1 MSDSVTEQPVKQ
13 LTNKR
18 ILLGITGG
26 IAAYKAAELVRR
38 FQDQGAEVRVVM
50 THAAT
55 EFITPL
61 TMQALSGFPVHLDI
75 LDTETE
81 SVMGHIELAR
91 WADLLIVAPASADFI
106 ARYCGGHG
114 NDLLTTICLAAE
126 CHIAIVPAMNQAM
139 WSNEQTQINIEYLQQ
154 SKVHLFGPDEGQ
166 QACGEVGLGRLLEV
180 DQIVSSTVAIFPTE
194 KLLGKKVVITAGPTR
209 EAIDPVR
216 YITNHSSGKQGYALA
231 EAAVDA
237 GAEVVLVSGP
247 STLSPPDRVRT
258 IDVISASDMFSA
270 VMSEID
276 DCDIFIGVAAV
287 ADFRPVSSA
296 KHKIKKDGAPSNQSI
311 SIELVE
317 NPDIIASVA
326 SRKNKPFTVGF
337 AAETENLLDNARLK
351 LKKKNL
357 DMIVANDVS
366 DTSIG
371 FNSEDNAS
379 TILMSDEQI
388 SLPKTSKRNVSGKI
402 IDVIVEKV
410 KSRQEKP

>member
-1 MSDSVTEQPVKQ
+1 
-13 LTNKR
+13 
-18 ILLGITGG
+18 
-26 IAAYKAAELVRR
+26 
-38 FQDQGAEVRVVM
+38 
-50 THAAT
+50 
-55 EFITPL
+55 
-61 TMQALSGFPVHLDI
+61 
-75 LDTETE
+75 
-81 SVMGHIELAR
+81 MGHIELAR

-410 KSRQEKP
+410 KSSQEKP